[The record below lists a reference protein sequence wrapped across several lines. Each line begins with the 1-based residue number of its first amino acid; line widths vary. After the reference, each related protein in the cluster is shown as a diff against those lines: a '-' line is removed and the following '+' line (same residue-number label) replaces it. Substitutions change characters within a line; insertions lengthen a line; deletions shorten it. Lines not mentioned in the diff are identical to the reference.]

1 MPLDT
6 VAFAMPA
13 TDEAELPG
21 VAEHLLQY
29 GLSQGFDAEIVTPDW
44 AGLKRRRLPEL
55 SRSTTAIATDALSA
69 LWFGERLNA
78 ALFTADPYAELRT
91 RFGPD
96 DAALGPLYCQ
106 LHAALCAC
114 QRLVAVTHAAKHAVQ
129 AHHSQFVEFWN
140 LPPLNTPANP
150 GETPPPDIAVAGALP
165 SPEFAAA
172 LAGALAQGPPGLH
185 PAAPPDIALAGTKP
199 HLAFTDAES
208 LRQVAAL
215 VPEATC
221 DQITGRFLP
230 AARLHLFVDGPRP
243 RPAWPR
249 LTESWQAGIP
259 VLHVIAPEA
268 DPDPGPLD
276 RVTHGTTGLRAH
288 APEELRE
295 HIAHLRADPSYARLL
310 TARARAECCRH
321 APGWRDF
328 AARLL
333 T

>member
-1 MPLDT
+1 MPLDN

-13 TDEAELPG
+13 KVEEELPG

-29 GLSQGFDAEIVTPDW
+29 GLSQGFATELVTPDW

-55 SRSTTAIATDALSA
+55 TQSTMAIATDALSA

-78 ALFTADPYAELRT
+78 ALFTADPYAELRN
-91 RFGPD
+91 RFGPE

-106 LHAALCAC
+106 LHAALCASK
-114 QRLVAVTHAAKHAVQ
+114 RIVAVTGAAKQSVQ
-129 AHHSQFVEFWN
+129 AHHSQFVEHWD
-140 LPPLNTPANP
+140 LPPLNTPAGAADAP
-150 GETPPPDIAVAGALP
+150 LPDIAVAGQLP
-165 SPEFAAA
+165 GPEIAAA
-172 LAGALAQGPPGLH
+172 LVQALSGA
-185 PAAPPDIALAGTKP
+185 KP
-199 HLAFTDAES
+199 HFAFTDAES

-215 VPEATC
+215 APEAACT
-221 DQITGRFLP
+221 QISGRFLP
-230 AARLHLFVDGPRP
+230 PARLHLFIDGTRQ

-259 VLHVIAPEA
+259 VLHFMAAGAE
-268 DPDPGPLD
+268 PGTSPLD
-276 RVTHGTTGLRAH
+276 QVIHGTTGLCARST
-288 APEELRE
+288 ESLRE

-333 T
+333 N